1 MTGGGPVFE
10 KYFATKPP
18 FGTGN
23 KKSEFPDAF
32 VVNGL
37 VEWTQKNAEPLYVI
51 SGDKPFQNACQP
63 HKTLDEYATLSTL
76 LDRIIVDDA
85 VADFIRG
92 QILERIEVIKEDA
105 KHEFK
110 DRMYNVDDEDG
121 DAAMSLKSLDRV

>member
-18 FGTGN
+18 FGTEN

-76 LDRIIVDDA
+76 LDRIIDPGQGGGVHHPGEGEM
-85 VADFIRG
+85 RG
-92 QILERIEVIKEDA
+92 FRPGQLQ
-105 KHEFK
+105 
-110 DRMYNVDDEDG
+110 DRG
-121 DAAMSLKSLDRV
+121 DLARAAGRWV